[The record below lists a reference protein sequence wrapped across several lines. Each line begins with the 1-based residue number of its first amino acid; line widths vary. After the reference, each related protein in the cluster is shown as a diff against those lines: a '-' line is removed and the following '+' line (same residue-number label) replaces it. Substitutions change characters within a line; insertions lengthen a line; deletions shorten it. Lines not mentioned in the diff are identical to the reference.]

1 MTRRLLPTGKLAA
14 ALLLLGAPAVAA
26 EPTASQRATAEAL
39 FEQASALVDQGRFP
53 EACEK
58 LAASQELDPGLGT
71 LLYLA
76 DCYERAGRTASAWAL
91 FREVQARARRASEP
105 DREQIATERANALD
119 GKLSRLEL
127 RVAPSRRVAGLELAL
142 RGAAVP
148 SASWNVALPV
158 DPGTVR
164 LEARAP
170 GKKPWSLQVDIQPGP
185 SARTVEL
192 PELAAQATEQGLV
205 SRPVSEPVAD
215 RSTGSAQRSAGWL
228 LGGAGLVGLA
238 VGGFFGYRAYAKN
251 KSSMGECRADAPNA
265 CSAEGTSLRD
275 DAATAAR
282 LSTIITAAGAMLA
295 VGGATLVLT
304 APSPLPEAETATRTA
319 DTRWQLQLRGAW

>member
-1 MTRRLLPTGKLAA
+1 MSTRRLPPASRLAA
-14 ALLLLGAPAVAA
+14 ALLLLAAPVVAA

-76 DCYERAGRTASAWAL
+76 DCYDRAGRSASAWAL
-91 FREVQARARRASEP
+91 FREVQARSRRANQP
-105 DREQIATERANALD
+105 DREQIAAERANALD

-127 RVAPSRRVAGLELAL
+127 RVTPSRRVAGLELSL
-142 RGAAVP
+142 RGAVVP

-158 DPGTVR
+158 DPGTLR
-164 LEARAP
+164 IEARAP
-170 GKKPWSLQVDIQPGP
+170 GKKPWSVQVEVLPGP

-192 PELAAQATEQGLV
+192 PELAAAEQALV
-205 SRPVSEPVAD
+205 PRPPSGPATD
-215 RSTGSAQRSAGWL
+215 KPTGSAQRSAGWL
-228 LGGAGLVGLA
+228 LGGVGLVGLA

-265 CSAEGTSLRD
+265 CSAEGASLRD

-282 LSTIITAAGAMLA
+282 LSTIITASGAVLV

-304 APSPLPEAETATRTA
+304 APSPLAEVRAA
-319 DTRWQLQLRGAW
+319 DARWQLRLRGTW